1 MVDKIGG
8 GRNLKVILCIL
19 GILIVA
25 ELTEWLPTTNKPLPY
40 KKNPKINRKSNYNF
54 LFKTSILKYV
64 IEWMPST

>member
-1 MVDKIGG
+1 MVDSICDKIGG

-25 ELTEWLPTTNKPLPY
+25 ELTEWLPTTNNPFPY
-40 KKNPKINRKSNYNF
+40 KENKIDRKLKYNF

-64 IEWMPST
+64 IE